1 MRKIVLREAYRERR
15 LQASLQVGDGI
26 PVLYNAVHSVCFVH
40 YREKFLVC
48 TKRPGEKGREKGG

>member
-1 MRKIVLREAYRERR
+1 VLREAYRERR